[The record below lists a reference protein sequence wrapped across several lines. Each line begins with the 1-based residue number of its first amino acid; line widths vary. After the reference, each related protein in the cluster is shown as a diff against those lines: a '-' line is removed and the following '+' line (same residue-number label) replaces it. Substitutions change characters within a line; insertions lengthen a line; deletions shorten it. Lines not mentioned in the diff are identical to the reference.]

1 MMAMYSYDEVL
12 ADVRHV
18 YEQLTG
24 LPAPTVDL
32 KKPQF
37 PLPLGVDPVAYV
49 QREID
54 YLNLYLVQS
63 GIATRVSRAPSWAPA
78 AEVYETPS
86 EYVIVVE
93 LAGVVPDDVD
103 VVEQDGTVV
112 VRGSR
117 RFRRAGKDARYLASD
132 RTYGVF
138 ERHFACPRSLGADK
152 KRTEFKD
159 GVLTL
164 TYPKAPSGPSGKH
177 DERDSAGD
185 KAGDEKTARKSR

>member
-1 MMAMYSYDEVL
+1 MYSYDEVL

-37 PLPLGVDPVAYV
+37 PLPSGVDPVAFV

-54 YLNLYLVQS
+54 YLNLYLVHS

-86 EYVIVVE
+86 EYAIVVE
-93 LAGVVPDDVD
+93 LAGVPEDAVD
-103 VVEQDGTVV
+103 VVAQDGTVA

-117 RFRRAGKDARYLASD
+117 TFRRVSKDARYLASD

-138 ERHFACPRSLGADK
+138 ERLFACPRNLQPDK
-152 KRTEFKD
+152 MRTELAD
-159 GVLTL
+159 GVLTI
-164 TYPKAPSGPSGKH
+164 TFPKAEAAQSRKH
-177 DERDSAGD
+177 DGRTQAADPKG
-185 KAGDEKTARKSR
+185 GEKRAR

>member
-1 MMAMYSYDEVL
+1 MYSYDEVL

-32 KKPQF
+32 KNPQY
-37 PLPLGVDPVAYV
+37 PLPSGVDPLAYV

-54 YLNLYLVQS
+54 YLNLYLVHS

-78 AEVYETPS
+78 AEVYETPT

-93 LAGVVPDDVD
+93 LAGVPEDAVD
-103 VVEQDGTVV
+103 VTAQDATVA

-117 RFRRAGKDARYLASD
+117 PFRRVSKDARYLASD

-138 ERHFACPRSLGADK
+138 ERLFACPRYVPVDK
-152 KRTEFKD
+152 MRTEFAD
-159 GVLTL
+159 GVLTI
-164 TYPKAPSGPSGKH
+164 TFPKSDAAHARKHDGRAHSADAKSGK
-177 DERDSAGD
+177 
-185 KAGDEKTARKSR
+185 K

>member
-1 MMAMYSYDEVL
+1 MYSYDQVL

-37 PLPLGVDPVAYV
+37 PLPSGVDPVAYV

-54 YLNLYLVQS
+54 YLNLYLVHS

-93 LAGVVPDDVD
+93 LAGVPQDAVAVVP
-103 VVEQDGTVV
+103 QDGTVA

-117 RFRRAGKDARYLASD
+117 PFRRVSKEARYLASD

-138 ERHFACPRSLGADK
+138 ERLFACPRHVQIDK
-152 KRTEFKD
+152 MRTEHDD
-159 GVLTL
+159 GILTI
-164 TYPKAPSGPSGKH
+164 TFPKVEAAHPRKH
-177 DERDSAGD
+177 DDRTHAADAKG
-185 KAGDEKTARKSR
+185 GEKRAR